1 MLTISTDRVS
11 TFIRDVAVRNREP
24 VMLWGGPGIGKTDLV
39 SEATRKV
46 RKEDDGITR
55 AASHFEEIAGLV
67 PILVSQYE
75 SVDLRGIPSVLN
87 NTTVWNMPSTL
98 PFMGNPAFDHL
109 SDDKPIVLFLDEVN
123 AANPALYAVLY
134 QLICNR
140 RIGEHVLRHNVVIV
154 CAGNRE
160 GDRGITNRM
169 PLPLA
174 NRLVHAEVVVS
185 VDYWCM
191 WATKVALPAIGPAF
205 IQFRKNLLNT
215 FDPSKPDK
223 SFATP
228 RSWVKALKFFAD
240 EEMADDVKDIAIS
253 GAIGEGPASEF
264 KAFVTVWQKVQGIV
278 PRILKDPDGTP
289 LPDEDSLCY
298 ALAIAVSGTMDAKNA
313 ATFHRFLIR
322 MRPELCVLAWTLAVT
337 RDKNIYASPA
347 FIDFSKKYKLIFS

>member
-1 MLTISTDRVS
+1 MLTISTDRV
-11 TFIRDVAVRNREP
+11 TAFVRDVVVRRRRP
-24 VMLWGGPGIGKTDLV
+24 AMLWGGPGIGKTDLV
-39 SEATRKV
+39 ADATRKV
-46 RKEDDGITR
+46 RNEDDGKVHAVSR
-55 AASHFEEIAGLV
+55 FEEIAGLV

-75 SVDLRGIPSVLN
+75 SCDLRGLPSMEDGL
-87 NTTVWNMPSTL
+87 TVWNMPSTL
-98 PFMGNPAFDHL
+98 PFVGNKAFDHL
-109 SDDKPIVLFLDEVN
+109 SDDKPIILFLDEVN
-123 AANPALYAVLY
+123 AANPALYSVLY

-140 RIGEHVLRHNVVIV
+140 RVGEHVLRHNVVIV

-174 NRLVHAEVVVS
+174 NRLTHAEVVVN

-191 WATKVALPAIGPAF
+191 WATKAGLPAIGPAF
-205 IQFRKNLLNT
+205 IQFRKNLLNN

-228 RSWVKALKFFAD
+228 RSWHGALEYFAD
-240 EEMADDVKDIAIS
+240 DEMADDIKDIAIA
-253 GAIGEGPASEF
+253 GIIGEGPATEF

-278 PRILKDPDGTP
+278 PRILKDPQGVAI
-289 LPDEDSLCY
+289 PDEDSLAY
-298 ALAIAVSGTMDAKNA
+298 ALAICVSGSMDAKTA
-313 ATFHRFLIR
+313 GTFHQFLVR

-337 RDKNIYASPA
+337 RDKNIYTSPA